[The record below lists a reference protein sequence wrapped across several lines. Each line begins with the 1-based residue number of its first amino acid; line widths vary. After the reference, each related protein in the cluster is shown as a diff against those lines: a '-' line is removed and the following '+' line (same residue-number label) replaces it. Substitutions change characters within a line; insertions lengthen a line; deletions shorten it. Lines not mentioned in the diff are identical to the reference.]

1 MKINRDRFR
10 KILIEESRRMFI
22 ESDSLRGDSEQIDD
36 VAHVDLRDSTSAS
49 ETSRKIEQIKDDV
62 ADGKEVEI
70 DLDPLTAS
78 MMALYSRQNESGATS
93 FVLTPQSRSSLASF
107 SNVVSQATAGLMLVS
122 RSGTEIRSNKDM
134 RDGPINENSDKVIL
148 AFLAAI
154 GALAVTAFSIF
165 LTFLKGDNDSRRQ
178 AENQNKLLEVARQS
192 LEHGCDVEVE
202 VNSDAA
208 FNVDTAIDKA
218 EDVKSDSEGIIK
230 QGMKGIKQALTTGSK
245 SDTSSKSDT
254 KNQASGKIIIRQC
267 NKEFTQLDRRDDLGD
282 DY

>member
-1 MKINRDRFR
+1 
-10 KILIEESRRMFI
+10 
-22 ESDSLRGDSEQIDD
+22 
-36 VAHVDLRDSTSAS
+36 
-49 ETSRKIEQIKDDV
+49 
-62 ADGKEVEI
+62 
-70 DLDPLTAS
+70 
-78 MMALYSRQNESGATS
+78 
-93 FVLTPQSRSSLASF
+93 
-107 SNVVSQATAGLMLVS
+107 VVSQATAGLMLVS

-165 LTFLKGDNDSRRQ
+165 LTFFKGDNDSRRQ

-192 LEHGCDVEVE
+192 LERGCDVEVE

-230 QGMKGIKQALTTGSK
+230 QGLKGIKQALTTGSK